1 MKISEANRLRI
12 LYFLVFCCTAA
23 WLPVI
28 SSFLKDSG
36 LNGWRISVVMAITP
50 LMMFLV
56 QPFYG
61 TIVDRYGYKRCL
73 LLSTLLASITY
84 AGYLAGHSF
93 WWLVLV
99 TICMSFFYNTIQPIL
114 DSLSLEL
121 AQNNRRFSYGKLRIA
136 GAAGYAVTGI
146 ITGYLIDFTDTTVI
160 FLVSAVSMFLAF
172 LFALPLKTR
181 DQHDAA
187 TDQSFRYVG
196 KLLRVKT
203 LFFLLICVTLVSAG
217 TQAIW
222 YFYYPYMEEI
232 GASTRLTGYGV
243 SLQGLC
249 ELPLFYFSAQIIARF
264 GMKTTLLITIF
275 VTVGRMLLYAVVKN
289 PYAALPIELL
299 QGISWSLFWAVCV
312 QFVNSLVPEEKRAT
326 GQSLLYA
333 AYYGIGT
340 IAGNTWVNYLGETQ
354 MKMSQIFLLNA
365 AIVFFTGLL
374 VLIFLRK
381 KSERL

>member
-1 MKISEANRLRI
+1 
-12 LYFLVFCCTAA
+12 
-23 WLPVI
+23 
-28 SSFLKDSG
+28 
-36 LNGWRISVVMAITP
+36 
-50 LMMFLV
+50 
-56 QPFYG
+56 
-61 TIVDRYGYKRCL
+61 
-73 LLSTLLASITY
+73 
-84 AGYLAGHSF
+84 
-93 WWLVLV
+93 
-99 TICMSFFYNTIQPIL
+99 
-114 DSLSLEL
+114 
-121 AQNNRRFSYGKLRIA
+121 
-136 GAAGYAVTGI
+136 
-146 ITGYLIDFTDTTVI
+146 
-160 FLVSAVSMFLAF
+160 MFLAF